1 MEFLIVAVFVLGYL
15 FIALE
20 HPIKINKT
28 ATALVTGVLC
38 WTLFV
43 ISEPSSNL
51 LQSEHYTKF
60 ISELGSHVKDAGLLS
75 AKQIHTE

>member
-1 MEFLIVAVFVLGYL
+1 MEFLIVIVFVLGYVL
-15 FIALE
+15 IALE

-43 ISEPSSNL
+43 ISGP
-51 LQSEHYTKF
+51 
-60 ISELGSHVKDAGLLS
+60 
-75 AKQIHTE
+75 TEALASK

>member
-1 MEFLIVAVFVLGYL
+1 MELFIVIVFVIGYVL
-15 FIALE
+15 IALE

-43 ISEPSSNL
+43 LAEPSESL
-51 LQSEHYTKF
+51 AQSAHYLKGVSKNP
-60 ISELGSHVKDAGLLS
+60 I
-75 AKQIHTE
+75 